1 MPDHDDYLCRDE
13 DDGSSID
20 DGLTDDELAEQIE
33 RDHWALEIMSQVA
46 LMNARTLY

>member
-13 DDGSSID
+13 DDGSDID